1 MRSALMGTLG
11 AVDPQGR
18 GGARRLPVIQPS
30 SLLRGLAY
38 RAASGLVIR
47 LGEPAAIT
55 LGGPAAITLAGLGCD
70 HLARAMTKAISV
82 DKMFICGGRG
92 RVGER
97 AAGIRAHQR
106 LAQLGPLA
114 AWAAIGHDKGSMGC
128 ATRRA

>member
-1 MRSALMGTLG
+1 
-11 AVDPQGR
+11 
-18 GGARRLPVIQPS
+18 
-30 SLLRGLAY
+30 
-38 RAASGLVIR
+38 
-47 LGEPAAIT
+47 
-55 LGGPAAITLAGLGCD
+55 
-70 HLARAMTKAISV
+70 MTKAISV

-128 ATRRA
+128 ATRRAWLAPSSAVRTKKRCACYLRLSWLPHVFGNTASGFCVRDQRATESSRRLRRPMRSRPRCLSTRPPSPSSRLINT